1 MINFNGGLK
10 YWLTYIIGFAAI
22 LAIIIVGSF
31 YMAKPYLDNFVKREI
46 ARRSIKA
53 ETSEVSIMGKI
64 NMTNVTVPSPS
75 GMSLKIGA
83 VSARP
88 PISFIPGTFTLYNVD
103 LKQDN
108 IHVRIPKI
116 SINSV
121 FLKEKD
127 TTIKPS
133 LLQSIMRIDLA
144 SIIAPDILF
153 SIENKHKLPTN
164 LAIKDFELSDF
175 KNGHIRSVG
184 IKSMDFVEAS
194 VKDGKSVRLV
204 AKSDALKIRD
214 IDFYYAHYMTFG
226 GNNTINKEKTLIGP
240 ISLNGMV
247 INVFEETEKNP
258 YASLSLGK
266 FKMSALKVRPPEQAP
281 EKLARDYLNAK
292 KANNQIAETA
302 ARNAILINSV
312 PLMISA
318 NIQLDKAAIDAPQLK
333 ATFDSLQYKVSQ
345 WTQPE
350 EQPVLKEL
358 LVFLDNFSLVPKK
371 IEKESFNVFNN
382 MDFNSVNFSG
392 KIDISYDEKKRTLFL
407 NTISL
412 DVKDIGSGRISAKV
426 VNLDKKIFS
435 GQKDAIGAAVQDIG
449 ITEIDMR
456 YTDAGFIDK
465 FFSSL
470 AQNFND
476 SDHDLKKELY
486 DHFSLM
492 MMQSIKI
499 LLKDYEDAENISKS
513 FGDFAKN
520 PQTLMIKVTAKD
532 KKGLTVDDFV
542 TILQNDLSAALSK
555 VNLTVKTA
563 L

>member
-1 MINFNGGLK
+1 MINFNSGLK
-10 YWLTYIIGFAAI
+10 YWLTYIIGLAAI

-53 ETSEVSIMGKI
+53 ETSEVSIMGKV
-64 NMTNVTVPSPS
+64 NMTNVTVPSSPS

-164 LAIKDFELSDF
+164 LAIKDFELSGL

-184 IKSMDFVEAS
+184 IKSMDFVETS
-194 VKDGKSVRLV
+194 VKDGKSMRLV
-204 AKSDALKIRD
+204 AKSDALKIHD
-214 IDFYYAHYMTFG
+214 IDFYYSLG
-226 GNNTINKEKTLIGP
+226 KNNTINKGKTLIGP
-240 ISLNGMV
+240 ISSNGMMV
-247 INVFEETEKNP
+247 NIFEGTEKNP
-258 YASLSLGK
+258 SSSLSLGK
-266 FKMSALKVRPPEQAP
+266 FKMSALEMQLPKQTP
-281 EKLARDYLNAK
+281 EKLARDYLSAK
-292 KANNQIAETA
+292 KANDQVAEAA
-302 ARNAILINSV
+302 ARNAILINAL

-318 NIQLDKAAIDAPQLK
+318 NIQLDKAAIDTPQIK

-345 WTQPE
+345 WEQPE
-350 EQPVLKEL
+350 EQPILKQL
-358 LVFLDNFSLVPKK
+358 LVSLDNFSLVPKK
-371 IEKESFNVFNN
+371 IKKEDFNIFNN
-382 MDFNSVNFSG
+382 MDFDSVNFSG

-412 DVKDIGSGRISAKV
+412 DIKDIGSGKISAKV
-426 VNLDKKIFS
+426 VDLDKKIFS
-435 GQKDAIGAAVQDIG
+435 GQKDAINAAAQDIG

-470 AQNFND
+470 AQNFSD

-492 MMQSIKI
+492 TMQSIKI

-532 KKGLTVDDFV
+532 NKGLTVNDFV

-555 VNLTVKTA
+555 VNVTVKTA